1 MNTPNPFPLQL
12 HLVKS
17 VEPKTPLQEEMHD
30 EVDDLRN
37 QEEQDAV
44 RRMRQNHKRYVKH
57 VSESMEEH
65 AKQLLQE
72 VANEERNFGNKIR
85 SEEENEERMGM
96 DHHDE
101 AHEQDHGINRH
112 AKKLLNIVHKQ
123 KNKEKNNRKREM
135 DQWYNEKEKHA
146 VEGMRD
152 NQEKDL
158 DQIVQLTRRLE
169 NKTQKSLQNSFN
181 YAQLP
186 KNKFDRSSSLY
197 VNGELFYRKPGGPS
211 RFE

>member
-1 MNTPNPFPLQL
+1 MNSTNPFPLQL

-17 VEPKTPLQEEMHD
+17 VEPKTPLQEEMYD

-37 QEEQDAV
+37 QEEHDAV

-72 VANEERNFGNKIR
+72 IANEEKKFGNKIH
-85 SEEENEERMGM
+85 SEEKNEERMGIKN
-96 DHHDE
+96 HDE
-101 AHEQDHGINRH
+101 AHEQDHGIARH
-112 AKKLLNIVHKQ
+112 SKKLLNTVETHK
-123 KNKEKNNRKREM
+123 KKEKNNRKREM
-135 DQWYNEKEKHA
+135 NQWYKEKEKHA

-158 DQIVQLTRRLE
+158 DQIVQLTSKLE
-169 NKTQKSLQNSFN
+169 NKTQHPLQRSFN
-181 YAQLP
+181 YKKIP

-197 VNGELFYRKPGGPS
+197 VNGELFYRRPS
-211 RFE
+211 STFRSE